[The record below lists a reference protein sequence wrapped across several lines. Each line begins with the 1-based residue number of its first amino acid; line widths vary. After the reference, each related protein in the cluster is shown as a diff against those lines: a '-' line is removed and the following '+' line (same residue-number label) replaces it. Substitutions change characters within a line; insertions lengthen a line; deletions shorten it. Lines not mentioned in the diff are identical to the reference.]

1 MKHTNTNAI
10 KVRNTVVGKALCA
23 LGLHEWET
31 FFTDLRD
38 ESIEAGAI
46 CARCG
51 VRHPNTVWTSMAK
64 DEELISKATL
74 AKLGITA

>member
-10 KVRNTVVGKALCA
+10 KIRRTLVGKVLCA

-31 FFTDLRD
+31 RFCHIGD
-38 ESIEAGAI
+38 ESVEAGAI

-51 VRHPNTVWTSMAK
+51 AVHPNTVWTSTAK
-64 DEELISKATL
+64 DEELLNKTTL

>member
-10 KVRNTVVGKALCA
+10 KVRHSIVGKALCV

-31 FFTDLRD
+31 QFTCIGD
-38 ESIEAGAI
+38 ESVEAGAI

-51 VRHPNTVWTSMAK
+51 VVHPNTVWTSTAK
-64 DEELISKATL
+64 DEELLGATVL
-74 AKLGITA
+74 AKLGITI